1 MTHRTDIK
9 TTAGAILL
17 ALALALAVAAAD
29 AADAPQRTYPSGFK
43 VALKLGGELYEA
55 LPDKFANQVDAQAI
69 SLQPQD
75 VPVVSP
81 VAVTEDSRVVRQV
94 SVSAGFIDLANH
106 ICHAKAVDRIQPGFF
121 EQYVNNLLR
130 VTGED
135 FAVQPPG
142 IVDPRYWTDDVM
154 NDQLSYFNQM
164 IGMIVAVNLSHHYL
178 GHFAKYAP
186 RMIGAGNKTTPINT
200 FLTEAEWDVTIKAGV
215 VNALNC
221 ALATDGPRALFE
233 AIDKMPHR
241 PQWTAYILPQYVDV
255 KKLNLKLAKYEDD
268 FFHGRLKP

>member
-1 MTHRTDIK
+1 
-9 TTAGAILL
+9 LSL
-17 ALALALAVAAAD
+17 AAD